1 MIDAWLRFDS
11 PFSSLLYHL
20 SLMSDTVDL
29 DIDLDNLDYGDFDDI
44 NPDDLDIDNLE
55 RELGLVS
62 DNPKE
67 EAANDKTTSNTSE
80 PSLKEHS
87 KDTSKDANAEATLSE
102 TPSTAKTPTSPKKTA
117 PLTSNSPSKTED
129 VTSNNQSKPSSSPAR
144 QQQGTNGHQQ
154 QYNPRMNRSKHP
166 MSSQHHHPFNPG
178 MMNIK
183 YVLQSL
189 SFSLISLPF
198 LPFLYSSS

>member
-1 MIDAWLRFDS
+1 
-11 PFSSLLYHL
+11 
-20 SLMSDTVDL
+20 MSDTVDL

-102 TPSTAKTPTSPKKTA
+102 TPSTAKTPTSPKKIA

-144 QQQGTNGHQQ
+144 HQQGTNGNQQ
-154 QYNPRMNRSKHP
+154 HYNPRMNRSKHP

-198 LPFLYSSS
+198 LPFLHSSS